1 MIQILIT
8 LVLFLCVSC
17 ITNDED
23 IFTRSDLLRAL
34 YIPQYKRL
42 LETKIERS
50 WVERDVVF
58 ENVSFNGRHDERIN
72 AIVSYSLL
80 AKFQPGPALIL
91 MSGSTNKK
99 EDFYNN
105 LNFLRDWADKGFF
118 IISIDRPTLFKLNTP
133 EPEDI
138 LRTWGRPVY
147 DLTRTVDFIISRAEA
162 DSEKIGMLGI
172 SLGSMEALWLAALD
186 DRIDAVVAVS
196 GHLVWPD
203 VFQSGSWRRIFSR
216 FTFFKQHISRGTS
229 NLNAMN
235 SFFNE
240 YSDIAVVDASNVI
253 RMWKPIPLFI
263 IAGENDPYNSES
275 SARSLCRAAKNA
287 YGDFAYNIDFKIY
300 DGAGHNFVHK
310 MEEDALK
317 WLERKLF

>member
-1 MIQILIT
+1 MIQILVT
-8 LVLFLCVSC
+8 LVVSLCVSC
-17 ITNDED
+17 VSNDED
-23 IFTRSDLLRAL
+23 IYTRSDLNRTLS
-34 YIPQYKRL
+34 IPTYKRP

-50 WVERDVVF
+50 WLERDVVF
-58 ENVSFNGRHDERIN
+58 ENVSFNGRYDERIN

-91 MSGSTNKK
+91 MSGSNKKK

-118 IISIDRPTLFKLNTP
+118 IISIDRPSSFKLNTP

-138 LRTWGRPVY
+138 LGTWGRPVY
-147 DLTRTVDFIISRAEA
+147 DLTRTIDFIISRNET

-172 SLGSMEALWLAALD
+172 SLGSMEALWLGALD

-203 VFQSGSWRRIFSR
+203 VFQSGSWRRVFSG
-216 FTFFKQHISRGTS
+216 FAFFKRLIRRGTS
-229 NLNAMN
+229 NTNAMN
-235 SFFNE
+235 LFFNE

-253 RMWKPIPLFI
+253 RMWRPIPLFI

-275 SARSLCRAAKNA
+275 SARSLYRAAKNA

-300 DGAGHNFVHK
+300 DGAGHNFLHK